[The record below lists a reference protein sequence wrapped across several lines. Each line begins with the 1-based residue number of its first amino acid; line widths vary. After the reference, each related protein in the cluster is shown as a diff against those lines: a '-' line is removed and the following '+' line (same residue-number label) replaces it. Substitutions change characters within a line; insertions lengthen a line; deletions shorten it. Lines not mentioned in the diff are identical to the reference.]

1 MFSRYFRPSAL
12 RYTFVVLLFLV
23 VPAIGQDAASKLD
36 EYLNSITKD
45 RLFSGAVL
53 VAQNGKILLSKGY
66 GMANIEL
73 DVPNTAQTRFRLG
86 SITKQFTAASILL
99 LQEQGKLSVSD
110 SVCKYIADCPAAWQP
125 VTVHHLLNHS
135 GGVPNFTSFPDY
147 QKTMMI
153 PSPIES
159 TIARFKD
166 RPLTFTPGEKM
177 SYSNS
182 GYILLGAVIEKVS
195 GQSYADFL
203 RARILDPLKM
213 NATGYDR
220 SDVIIKGRAAGYSDK
235 GANWVNAAH
244 IDMSIPHAAGAMYST
259 VEDLYIWDQALY
271 TDKLLNAKS
280 KESMFTPGLN
290 NYGYGFGITTPNN
303 RKMISHGGGIDG
315 FATHIARYPD
325 DRVTVI
331 VLSNLEQSK
340 SGMFARD
347 LGAIVFGEKYET
359 PRARVVAK
367 VDPKIYDSYVGK
379 YELRPN
385 FILTV
390 RRDGDRL
397 ITQATGQPEF
407 EIFPESET
415 RFFVKV
421 FEAQITFVKD
431 DTGKVTQA
439 ILNQGGERVAKKIE

>member
-1 MFSRYFRPSAL
+1 MSRSFRTTSL
-12 RYTFVVLLFLV
+12 RYALVVVLLFLV
-23 VPAIGQDAASKLD
+23 APAIGQDAASKL
-36 EYLNSITKD
+36 EKYLNTITKD

-66 GMANIEL
+66 GMANIEF
-73 DVPNTAQTRFRLG
+73 DVPNSAQTRFRLG

-125 VTVHHLLNHS
+125 VTIHHLLNHS

-153 PSPIES
+153 PSPIE
-159 TIARFKD
+159 TLIARFKD
-166 RPLTFTPGEKM
+166 RPLAFAPGEKM

-220 SDVIIKGRAAGYSDK
+220 LDTLIKGRAAGYSDK
-235 GANWVNAAH
+235 GGNWVNAAH
-244 IDMSIPHAAGAMYST
+244 IDMSIPHAAGALYST
-259 VEDLYIWDQALY
+259 VEDLYLWDQALY
-271 TDKLLNAKS
+271 TDKLLSAKS

-303 RKMISHGGGIDG
+303 RKMMSHGGGING
-315 FATHIARYPD
+315 CAT
-325 DRVTVI
+325 
-331 VLSNLEQSK
+331 
-340 SGMFARD
+340 
-347 LGAIVFGEKYET
+347 
-359 PRARVVAK
+359 
-367 VDPKIYDSYVGK
+367 
-379 YELRPN
+379 
-385 FILTV
+385 
-390 RRDGDRL
+390 
-397 ITQATGQPEF
+397 
-407 EIFPESET
+407 
-415 RFFVKV
+415 
-421 FEAQITFVKD
+421 
-431 DTGKVTQA
+431 
-439 ILNQGGERVAKKIE
+439 

>member
-1 MFSRYFRPSAL
+1 MSSQYFRPISL
-12 RYTFVVLLFLV
+12 RYALVVLLFLV
-23 VPAIGQDAASKLD
+23 APAIGQDAASKLE
-36 EYLNSITKD
+36 EYLNTVTKD

-110 SVCKYIADCPAAWQP
+110 SICKYIADCPAAWQP

-159 TIARFKD
+159 LIARFKD
-166 RPLTFTPGEKM
+166 RPLAFAPGEKM

-220 SDVIIKGRAAGYSDK
+220 SDTIIKGRAAGYSDK
-235 GANWVNAAH
+235 GAHWVNAPH

-259 VEDLYIWDQALY
+259 VEDLYLWDQALY
-271 TDKLLNAKS
+271 TDKLLSAKL

-303 RKMISHGGGIDG
+303 RKLISHGGGING
-315 FATHIARYPD
+315 FATYIARYPD

-331 VLSNLEQSK
+331 VLSNLEQAK

-347 LGAIVFGEKYET
+347 LAAIVFGEKYET

-397 ITQATGQPEF
+397 LTQATGQPEF
-407 EIFPESET
+407 EIYPESET
-415 RFFVKV
+415 KFFVKV

-431 DTGKVTQA
+431 TTGKVTQA